1 MLEVPTMIDI
11 IFNIVDDYNMST
23 PNKIAYLGSIRGTLN
38 GRYDS
43 LIDTAIMKVLFK
55 HNRYHKT
62 E

>member
-23 PNKIAYLGSIRGTLN
+23 PNKIVYLGSIRGVLY

-43 LIDTAIMKVLFK
+43 LIDVAIIKVLE
-55 HNRYHKT
+55 REYHKT
-62 E
+62 K